1 MLTALLTVEN
11 ILDDAGHDVW
21 TVNVEEDYHE
31 EQRTASSGAA
41 FSGSGSSGS
50 GTGRDAPV
58 LPRRSPDPSQ
68 SDPAQPDPVR
78 PESASAR

>member
-11 ILDDAGHDVW
+11 ILDGAGHDVW

-31 EQRTASSGAA
+31 EQRTPSSGTG
-41 FSGSGSSGS
+41 GSA

-58 LPRRSPDPSQ
+58 LPRR
-68 SDPAQPDPVR
+68 PVEPVSSVR
-78 PESASAR
+78 